1 MVHTRAYLLK
11 SIGGATICRIL
22 FKTAQSCIN
31 FNSVKEQILRIG
43 PNGYQTGSPS
53 VNSHFAWIQVIFEFG
68 SSLSLLQLKVLK

>member
-1 MVHTRAYLLK
+1 MVHTRAYWVYLLK

-43 PNGYQTGSPS
+43 LNGYQL
-53 VNSHFAWIQVIFEFG
+53 V
-68 SSLSLLQLKVLK
+68 LLQLIVILPEFRLFLNLDLLYLYYK